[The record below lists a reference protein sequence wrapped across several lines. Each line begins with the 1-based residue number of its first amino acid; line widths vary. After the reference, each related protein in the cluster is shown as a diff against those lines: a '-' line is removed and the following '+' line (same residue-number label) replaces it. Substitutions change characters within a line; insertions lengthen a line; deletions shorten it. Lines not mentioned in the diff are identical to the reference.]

1 MGGTVLTLCFFLCL
15 EFSWRNSSGT
25 LILVHPTR
33 RQSFAGKLHSTFCN
47 IWDLVIS
54 RNTKN
59 SNLTGLYS
67 DVNGYSW
74 SDIAWEIICDV
85 ATEVKSTVTTKIYFH
100 PHPTHQYTLNRVAIK
115 TSKDCNIEYLM
126 LQVIKKQEE
135 EKEAEEKKD
144 VVKVMREYWTLLRP
158 WCSFSFETGVTLSD
172 VLHRIF
178 FTLFYSDLFFTSN
191 DDDDDD
197 IDLRALTVTLV
208 FAGDGEATR
217 GEFAT
222 KEILLRQNGILHF
235 ITFANNNFSKR

>member
-1 MGGTVLTLCFFLCL
+1 MAHNVISCRKIAKKQTIDLRLQHIIHIWKAKTLSYHLSSL
-15 EFSWRNSSGT
+15 ET
-25 LILVHPTR
+25 ILVHPTR

-59 SNLTGLYS
+59 SNLTGLDS

-85 ATEVKSTVTTKIYFH
+85 ATEVKSRVKTKIYFH
-100 PHPTHQYTLNRVAIK
+100 PHPTHQYTLNKDAIK
-115 TSKDCNIEYLM
+115 TSNDCNIEYLM

-135 EKEAEEKKD
+135 EKEAEEKED
-144 VVKVMREYWTLLRP
+144 VVKVMREYRTLLRS
-158 WCSFSFETGVTLSD
+158 WCSFSFETSVVLSD

-191 DDDDDD
+191 DD
-197 IDLRALTVTLV
+197 IYIMMMCLSVCLSRKWALSPLSVCL
-208 FAGDGEATR
+208 
-217 GEFAT
+217 
-222 KEILLRQNGILHF
+222 
-235 ITFANNNFSKR
+235 